1 MGMSE
6 FYGTRDD
13 AESVATIH
21 RALDL
26 GVSFLDTA
34 DGYGLGENERL
45 CARRSGGG
53 ATRWC

>member
-6 FYGTRDD
+6 FYGNGDET
-13 AESVATIH
+13 ESLATIH

-34 DGYGLGENERL
+34 DIYEPFTNEELVGR
-45 CARRSGGG
+45 AIKGRREMV
-53 ATRWC
+53 